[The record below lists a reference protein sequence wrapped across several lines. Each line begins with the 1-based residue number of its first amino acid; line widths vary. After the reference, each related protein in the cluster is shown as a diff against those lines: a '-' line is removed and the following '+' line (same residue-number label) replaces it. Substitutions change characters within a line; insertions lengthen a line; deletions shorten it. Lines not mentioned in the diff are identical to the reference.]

1 MSKFKVGDK
10 VKVIKAI
17 IDTDKPLVGKVFTVV
32 STMKVTDT
40 MTTYNIDCDDVI
52 GLIESQ
58 LELVEPKEEKKVAKH
73 VRCINDKYTNGILE
87 NGKVYKVID
96 CSNDLIKLANVPLA
110 WAVERFV
117 DYQPKPAYPI
127 IEHIHGTKVVFNP
140 PYTIVEFT
148 SCGGKLTGK
157 AKCNPSDTYD
167 KWEGY
172 KLAYQRMLEAPW
184 IDIK

>member
-17 IDTDKPLVGKVFTVV
+17 IDTDKPLVGKVFAVV
-32 STMKVTDT
+32 SAMKVTDT
-40 MTTYNIDCDDVI
+40 MTTYNIDCDDGI

-58 LELVEPKEEKKVAKH
+58 LELAEPKEEKKVAKY

-87 NGKVYKVID
+87 NGKVYEVID
-96 CSNDLIKLANVPLA
+96 GGNDLIRLAGIPFA

-117 DYQPKPAYPI
+117 DCQTKPTYPI

-148 SCGGKLTGK
+148 SFGSKLTGK

-172 KLAYQRMLEAPW
+172 KLAYKRMLEDTW
-184 IDIK
+184 KDIK